1 MAIAMEKSKDTDCLS
16 KVSHKME
23 CRIRKSSNQ
32 ITKFVRVGHVQ
43 YSVQYVLG
51 TGKNEFKFH
60 ILSYLHYTDSY

>member
-1 MAIAMEKSKDTDCLS
+1 MAIAMKKSKDTDCLS

-43 YSVQYVLG
+43 CTVYSTVRIRY
-51 TGKNEFKFH
+51 GKK
-60 ILSYLHYTDSY
+60 